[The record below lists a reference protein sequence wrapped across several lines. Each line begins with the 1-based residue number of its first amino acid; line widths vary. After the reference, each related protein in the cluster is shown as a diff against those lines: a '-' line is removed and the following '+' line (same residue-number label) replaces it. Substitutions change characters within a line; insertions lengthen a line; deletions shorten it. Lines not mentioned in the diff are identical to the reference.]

1 MTGAAGSTTPSASP
15 VSATSVE
22 TAGRAY
28 PDDIRPLTG
37 LRIAAALWVLVYH
50 FRDHLGLDVDRL
62 GLVAKGY
69 LGVDLFFILSGFIL
83 SHVYLRRFAERRFHY
98 GSFLWARLSRIYP
111 VHLVT
116 LAASVLIWQVAMTMG
131 ATFSPVAFDPGVLP
145 QHLLLVHAW
154 GTTPTV
160 QWNFPSWSISAEWFA
175 YLTFPVAAALVLAFR
190 RRPATGVAGA
200 MALFAIMALTA
211 AFLGLPLPEITRL
224 GVIRVVPAFLT
235 GAALYGLG
243 QRIALPRKA
252 AVAGPFVATAW
263 IIVASSF
270 RTPDL
275 AIWPAFALLILSLAE
290 ASKTD
295 PRGGFGAAP
304 LVYLGEVSYAVYMT
318 HLPVDIAYFHAL
330 DRLAPGIAGPA
341 AWIVWSGVFAAT
353 LLASIAIYHLVE
365 RPARTW
371 MRTHDPFLARPPSEP
386 DHEPVI

>member
-1 MTGAAGSTTPSASP
+1 MTGSAGPTTPFESPMSAASI
-15 VSATSVE
+15 E
-22 TAGRAY
+22 TVGRTY

-62 GLVAKGY
+62 GLVARGY

-83 SHVYLRRFAERRFHY
+83 SHVYLRRFAEGRFHY
-98 GSFLWARLSRIYP
+98 GSFLWARLARIYP

-116 LAASVLIWQVAMTMG
+116 LAGTVLIWLVAMTMG
-131 ATFSPVAFDPGVLP
+131 ATFNPVAFDPGVLP
-145 QHLLLVHAW
+145 QHLLLIHAW
-154 GTTPTV
+154 GTTPMV

-175 YLTFPVAAALVLAFR
+175 YLTFPLAAAVVLAFR
-190 RRPATGVAGA
+190 RRPAVGLAVA
-200 MALFAIMALTA
+200 MALFAVMALA
-211 AFLGLPLPEITRL
+211 AERFGLPLPEITRL
-224 GVIRVVPAFLT
+224 GAIRVVPAFLT
-235 GAALYGLG
+235 GAALYALG

-252 AVAGPFVATAW
+252 AAAGLFIATAW
-263 IIVASSF
+263 IVMASSF
-270 RTPDL
+270 KAPDL

-318 HLPVDIAYFHAL
+318 HLPIDMAYFHAL
-330 DRLAPGIAGPA
+330 DRLAPGVAGPA
-341 AWIVWSGVFAAT
+341 AWIAWAGVFAVT
-353 LLASIAIYHLVE
+353 LLASIAVYHLVE

-371 MRTHDPFLARPPSEP
+371 MRAHDPFVATR
-386 DHEPVI
+386 

>member
-1 MTGAAGSTTPSASP
+1 MTEAVGLTARSMAPPAAPSIGM
-15 VSATSVE
+15 
-22 TAGRAY
+22 AGRAY

-62 GLVAKGY
+62 GLVARGY

-83 SHVYLRRFAERRFHY
+83 SHVYLRRFAEGRFHY

-116 LAASVLIWQVAMTMG
+116 LAATIVIWLAAMKMG

-145 QHLLLVHAW
+145 QHLLLIHAW

-190 RRPATGVAGA
+190 RRPLTGVAVA
-200 MALFAIMALTA
+200 MALFSIMALTA

-243 QRIALPRKA
+243 QRIALPRRGA
-252 AVAGPFVATAW
+252 LAGLLVATAW
-263 IIVASSF
+263 IVVASSF
-270 RTPDL
+270 RAPDL
-275 AIWPAFALLILSLAE
+275 VIWPAFALLILSLAE
-290 ASKTD
+290 ASKTA
-295 PRGGFGAAP
+295 PRGLLGAAP
-304 LVYLGEVSYAVYMT
+304 LVYLGEVSFAIYMT

-330 DRLAPGIAGPA
+330 DRLAPGITGPA
-341 AWIVWSGVFAAT
+341 AWLAWSGVFVVT
-353 LLASIAIYHLVE
+353 LLASIAVYHLVE

-371 MRTHDPFLARPPSEP
+371 MRAHDPFQAA
-386 DHEPVI
+386 

>member
-1 MTGAAGSTTPSASP
+1 MSSPSIETT
-15 VSATSVE
+15 
-22 TAGRAY
+22 GRAY

-83 SHVYLRRFAERRFHY
+83 SHVYLRRFAEGRFHY

-116 LAASVLIWQVAMTMG
+116 LAATILIWLVAMRMG
-131 ATFSPVAFDPGVLP
+131 ASFSPVAFDPGVLP
-145 QHLLLVHAW
+145 QHLLLIHAW

-175 YLTFPVAAALVLAFR
+175 YLTFPVAAALVLSFR
-190 RRPATGVAGA
+190 RMPAVGVGAA
-200 MALFAIMALTA
+200 MALFAVMALSSER
-211 AFLGLPLPEITRL
+211 LGLPLPEITRL

-243 QRIALPRKA
+243 RRIALPRKA
-252 AVAGPFVATAW
+252 AMAGLLIATAW
-263 IIVASSF
+263 IVVASSL
-270 RTPDL
+270 RAPDL

-290 ASKTD
+290 GSKTGL
-295 PRGGFGAAP
+295 RGGLGAAP

-330 DRLAPGIAGPA
+330 DRFAPGVAGPA
-341 AWIVWSGVFAAT
+341 AWLAWAGVFAVT
-353 LLASIAIYHLVE
+353 LLASIAVYHLVE
-365 RPARTW
+365 RPARAW
-371 MRTHDPFLARPPSEP
+371 MRAHDPFAGRPPWEP